1 MPETFTLDRAP
12 FPPVYGDEA
21 AQSAAL
27 RRVRELSVELTAVL
41 ATVRTR
47 LAELE
52 VGEPA
57 VEEVG
62 LGEGE
67 MRGAFATARDAAGS
81 GRRPRWADTLLRET

>member
-1 MPETFTLDRAP
+1 MDSAP
-12 FPPVYGDEA
+12 STPGHGNAA

-27 RRVRELSVELTAVL
+27 RRVRELSVELTAVV

-52 VGEPA
+52 AAGPA
-57 VEEVG
+57 VEEGG

-67 MRGAFATARDAAGS
+67 MRGAFAAARDAAGS

>member
-1 MPETFTLDRAP
+1 LDRAP
-12 FPPVYGDEA
+12 FTPVDGDAA

-27 RRVRELSVELTAVL
+27 RRMRELSVELTAVL

-52 VGEPA
+52 AAEPA
-57 VEEVG
+57 IEEVG

-67 MRGAFATARDAAGS
+67 MRGAFATARAAARS
-81 GRRPRWADTLLRET
+81 GGRPRWADTLLRKT